1 MTVTITQD
9 ITDIAGVDDNS
20 VIWFSQP
27 EDPRVADDDVTMIST
42 RRVSAKPVSG
52 LLTVQLEPGPCRVEF
67 GGRFYDI
74 EVPDVAATLW
84 PLINAGLPPPPPPGS
99 AFVRNF
105 GGVTGAQVVTAAWFA
120 ANPHDP
126 TTLYIVLP

>member
-1 MTVTITQD
+1 MSVTITQD

-20 VIWFSQP
+20 VIWFSQVG
-27 EDPRVADDDVTMIST
+27 DPRAAADGVTMISV

-52 LLTVQLEPGPCRVEF
+52 TLTVHLEPGPCRVEM
-67 GGRFYDI
+67 GSRHYDI
-74 EVPDVAATLW
+74 QVPDIDATLL
-84 PLINAGLPPPPPPGS
+84 PLILAGLPEPPPGS
-99 AFVRNF
+99 SFIRNF

-126 TTLYIVLP
+126 STVYILMP